1 MTRELT
7 CMVRSE
13 LGREMGHFGEDRE
26 MGTWR
31 GDHRPQLP
39 SNRDP
44 VSERCGR
51 GPAGR
56 DRREKRVEREYL
68 EVRWIF

>member
-1 MTRELT
+1 LTRELT

-13 LGREMGHFGEDRE
+13 LGREMGHLGEDRE

-56 DRREKRVEREYL
+56 DR
-68 EVRWIF
+68 